1 MKKFEGLNY
10 YKILEIPVNSSSFDI
25 RNAYRDTLEI
35 YREDSMATY
44 SLFSEDERENILD
57 TIENAFLVLIDENK
71 RADYDKMLVDT
82 GEIEPSALTEKPEK
96 KPKPIFLSEKSIN
109 QEDFF
114 EKLNERA
121 KEKDVKKV
129 SDEIMSKELISGSD
143 LRKLRKVLGIE
154 LDEIFKTIR
163 ISISML
169 EAIENNQFENLPSL
183 IYLKNFLKSYAQV
196 LCLDPQKVVDGYLI
210 NLTLLNS
217 EG

>member
-71 RADYDKMLVDT
+71 RTDYDKMLVDT
-82 GEIEPSALTEKPEK
+82 GEIEPSVLTEKPEK

-143 LRKLRKVLGIE
+143 LRKLRKVLGLE

-169 EAIENNQFENLPSL
+169 EAIESNQFENLPSL

>member
-1 MKKFEGLNY
+1 MKKFEDLNY
-10 YKILEIPVNSSSFDI
+10 YRILEIPVNASPFDV
-25 RNAYRDTLEI
+25 RNAYKDTLEI

-57 TIENAFLVLIDENK
+57 TIENAFLVLIDEDK

-96 KPKPIFLSEKSIN
+96 EPKPIFLSDKSIN
-109 QEDFF
+109 KEAFF
-114 EKLNERA
+114 QRLNEKA
-121 KEKDVKKV
+121 QEKEVQKAR
-129 SDEIMSKELISGSD
+129 DEVLAKELISGSD

-183 IYLKNFLKSYAQV
+183 IYLKNFLKSYAKV
-196 LCLDPQKVVDGYLI
+196 LCLDPQKIVDGYLI